1 MVIASLTLGA
11 IVGVVLSGA
20 FLYFEVG
27 RYAVPQ
33 VPVTLFDERKVLFAY
48 TAGLFV
54 GIPLAIAFIL
64 FELSMGNGALLSAL
78 LFLGLLVIGD
88 EVAQW
93 AVLRTR
99 YWGSEPARPFY
110 ATGFRAAVGGIIS
123 LALVS
128 QYLSNP
134 TITVDGTALVVLESM
149 AVVALQVA
157 GSFLSLPPSTSRER
171 VGGSAVAG
179 DCSAPWASSC
189 SASATWE
196 ARRRPT
202 SGRSWRS
209 SARSWSTDAFARSSR
224 ACLLPPRARSRRSP
238 KAPSRTVGPSLRRR
252 CPTES
257 RRAGTTERGTP
268 ASRSVAP
275 RIPS

>member
-20 FLYFEVG
+20 FLYLEVG

-54 GIPLAIAFIL
+54 GIPMAIAFIL
-64 FELSMGNGALLSAL
+64 FQLSMGNGALLSAL
-78 LFLGLLVIGD
+78 LFLGLLVGGD

-93 AVLRTR
+93 ALLRTK

-110 ATGFRAAVGGIIS
+110 SAGFRAAIGGIIS
-123 LALVS
+123 LAIVS

-134 TITVDGTALVVLESM
+134 TITVDGTALVLFESV

-157 GSFLSLPPSTSRER
+157 GSLLSLPPSAATGR
-171 VGGSAVAG
+171 VGGSVFAGALFSAVGFFLLGLGYIGGEVTGYVGALVALLGALLVYRRLRSVFSSVPAPSAG
-179 DCSAPWASSC
+179 PKPPEPETPLAY
-189 SASATWE
+189 
-196 ARRRPT
+196 
-202 SGRSWRS
+202 GRTVRS
-209 SARSWSTDAFARSSR
+209 EP
-224 ACLLPPRARSRRSP
+224 LPEGKPPRS
-238 KAPSRTVGPSLRRR
+238 G
-252 CPTES
+252 
-257 RRAGTTERGTP
+257 G
-268 ASRSVAP
+268 
-275 RIPS
+275 

>member
-1 MVIASLTLGA
+1 MVVASLTLGA

-78 LFLGLLVIGD
+78 LFLAALVIGD

-93 AVLRTR
+93 ALLRTK
-99 YWGSEPARPFY
+99 YWGREAARPFY
-110 ATGFRAAVGGIIS
+110 ATAYRAAIGGIIS
-123 LALVS
+123 LALIS

-157 GSFLSLPPSTSRER
+157 GSFLSLPPSATGDR
-171 VGGSAVAG
+171 VGGSVLAGGLFSTVGFFLLGIGYIGGEVTAYVGALVALLG
-179 DCSAPWASSC
+179 ALLVYRRLRPILASVPAPSSGPKPP
-189 SASATWE
+189 E
-196 ARRRPT
+196 AEGPLAY
-202 SGRSWRS
+202 GRTRGSE
-209 SARSWSTDAFARSSR
+209 ALPDEK
-224 ACLLPPRARSRRSP
+224 PPRGN
-238 KAPSRTVGPSLRRR
+238 V
-252 CPTES
+252 
-257 RRAGTTERGTP
+257 
-268 ASRSVAP
+268 
-275 RIPS
+275 

>member
-11 IVGVVLSGA
+11 IVGVVFSGA

-27 RYAVPQ
+27 RFAEPQ
-33 VPVTLFDERKVLFAY
+33 VPVTRFDERKVLFAY

-78 LFLGLLVIGD
+78 LFLALLVGGD

-93 AVLRTR
+93 GLLRTK

-110 ATGFRAAVGGIIS
+110 VTGYRAAIGGIIS

-134 TITVDGTALVVLESM
+134 TITIDGTALVLLESM
-149 AVVALQVA
+149 AVVSLQVA
-157 GSFLSLPPSTSRER
+157 GSFLSLPPS
-171 VGGSAVAG
+171 
-179 DCSAPWASSC
+179 ASSGRTGGGVLAGALFGSVGFFLLGVGYIGGEATGYAGALVALFGALLVYRRLRPILENVPAP
-189 SASATWE
+189 SAGPKP
-196 ARRRPT
+196 PT
-202 SGRSWRS
+202 PEEPLAFGRTRS
-209 SARSWSTDAFARSSR
+209 SETLPDAK
-224 ACLLPPRARSRRSP
+224 PPR
-238 KAPSRTVGPSLRRR
+238 GND
-252 CPTES
+252 
-257 RRAGTTERGTP
+257 
-268 ASRSVAP
+268 
-275 RIPS
+275 